1 MPYLLPSQP
10 HMQLLM
16 QFPVN
21 LTAAGRCLTPISWAW
36 GFFLQHRDS
45 DVVSKHYPNSQ
56 ESGQD
61 PQLRTTQAL
70 AAQYELNFETW
81 GSRGSHWFPAFLLV
95 WCCCIHA
102 QSFPWHAK
110 AIDWRPH
117 CSSKLLRFFTAQP
130 NPGHSCK
137 SLSSQ
142 NSWPL
147 GPSGFFFFFF
157 ATDYFL
163 HTGFPAFLPAHT
175 TAAFC
180 LVFSPAHLTLHH
192 SFPFGTP
199 LDPFKVNPWPGGTPH
214 TSALG
219 SWPILSKQSQST
231 ISVWS
236 VGHASLQGVEKNK
249 PPQGLA

>member
-21 LTAAGRCLTPISWAW
+21 LTAAGRCLTPSSWAW

-45 DVVSKHYPNSQ
+45 DLVSKHYPNSQ

-157 ATDYFL
+157 LLQIISYIL
-163 HTGFPAFLPAHT
+163 AFLLFFQPTQQQLFAWSFLQPTWPYTIAFPLAHPWAPSRWT
-175 TAAFC
+175 HDP
-180 LVFSPAHLTLHH
+180 VAHLTLQPWVPGP
-192 SFPFGTP
+192 SSLSNP
-199 LDPFKVNPWPGGTPH
+199 KV
-214 TSALG
+214 
-219 SWPILSKQSQST
+219 Q
-231 ISVWS
+231 
-236 VGHASLQGVEKNK
+236 
-249 PPQGLA
+249 